1 MKIETDIKLDFQDV
15 LFRPKRSSLS
25 SRSEVDVTREI
36 VFRNGYKWRGVPI
49 IVSNMDTV
57 GTFEMYGALHKHK
70 IITCFH
76 KHYNVEDY
84 PENLDRNYYMVSTG
98 ITERDEQK
106 LDELV
111 IKLNP
116 LFVCI
121 DVANGYMKTFVDF
134 VHNIRRKY
142 PDIIIMCGNV
152 VSREMVEELIM
163 NCGADI
169 VKIGIGSG
177 SVCITR
183 LQTGVG
189 MPQLSAVIE
198 SADSAHGLNG
208 FIVSDGGCTTPA
220 DIAKAFGGGADFVM
234 LGGMLSGHDESSGEI
249 VEECVDGLNSSSK
262 IMKKYKLF
270 YGMSSST
277 AMERYNGGVAS
288 HRSAEGKTVKIP
300 YGIGLDPN
308 TGNIFIAKQK
318 LNKNGDPIDRYDW
331 PKAVSATEDVTSV
344 IINKFQGSKYKAGKL
359 GASQPKPA
367 PKGSSGITWKK

>member
-1 MKIETDIKLDFQDV
+1 MKIETDLKLDFSDV

-25 SRSEVDVTREI
+25 SRGEVNLTREI
-36 VFRNGYKWRGVPI
+36 IFKNGVKWTGVPI
-49 IVSNMDTV
+49 IASNMDTV
-57 GTFEMYGALHKHK
+57 GTFEMYNVLHRHK

-76 KHYNVEDY
+76 KHYNLSDY
-84 PENLDRNYYMVSTG
+84 MNAASTRSLDRNYYMISTG
-98 ITERDEQK
+98 ITKTDEEK
-106 LDELV
+106 LDQV
-111 IKLNP
+111 IALLDP

-121 DVANGYMKTFVDF
+121 DVANGYMKAFVDF
-134 VHNIRRKY
+134 VKKIREKY
-142 PDIIIMCGNV
+142 PQLVIVCGNV

-169 VKIGIGSG
+169 VKVGIGSG

-198 SADSAHGLNG
+198 SSDSAHGLNG

-234 LGGMLSGHDESSGEI
+234 LGGMLAGHDESGGETI
-249 VEECVDGLNSSSK
+249 IDTTNTNTNT
-262 IMKKYKLF
+262 KYKLF

-277 AMERYNGGVAS
+277 AMEQYHGGVAS

-300 YGIGLDPN
+300 YRGPVESTILDILGGIRSTCTYIGAKRIKDIPKC
-308 TGNIFIAKQK
+308 TTFIRVTNQVNQIYSGKEH
-318 LNKNGDPIDRYDW
+318 
-331 PKAVSATEDVTSV
+331 KA
-344 IINKFQGSKYKAGKL
+344 
-359 GASQPKPA
+359 
-367 PKGSSGITWKK
+367 

>member
-1 MKIETDIKLDFQDV
+1 MKIETDLKLDFSDV

-25 SRSEVDVTREI
+25 SRGEVLLMREI
-36 VFRNGYKWRGVPI
+36 IFKNGVKWKGVPI
-49 IVSNMDTV
+49 IASNMDTV
-57 GTFEMYGALHKHK
+57 GTFEMYNVLHRHK

-76 KHYNVEDY
+76 KHYNLSDY
-84 PENLDRNYYMVSTG
+84 TNATTACARDLDRNYYMISTG
-98 ITERDEQK
+98 ITTADEEK
-106 LDELV
+106 LDQV
-111 IKLNP
+111 IALLNP

-121 DVANGYMKTFVDF
+121 DVANGYMKAFVDF
-134 VHNIRRKY
+134 VKKIREKY
-142 PDIIIMCGNV
+142 PQLVIVCGNV

-169 VKIGIGSG
+169 VKVGIGSG

-198 SADSAHGLNG
+198 SSDSAHGLNG

-234 LGGMLSGHDESSGEI
+234 LGGMLAGHDESGGETI
-249 VEECVDGLNSSSK
+249 IDSTNGNDNGNN
-262 IMKKYKLF
+262 KYKLF

-277 AMERYNGGVAS
+277 AMDQYHGGVAS

-300 YGIGLDPN
+300 YRGPVESTILDILGGIRSTCTYIGAKRIKDIPKC
-308 TGNIFIAKQK
+308 TTFIRVTNQVNQIYSGKEH
-318 LNKNGDPIDRYDW
+318 
-331 PKAVSATEDVTSV
+331 KA
-344 IINKFQGSKYKAGKL
+344 
-359 GASQPKPA
+359 
-367 PKGSSGITWKK
+367 

>member
-1 MKIETDIKLDFQDV
+1 MKIETDLKLDFSDV

-25 SRSEVDVTREI
+25 SRGEVDLTRDI
-36 VFRNGYKWRGVPI
+36 IFKNGVKWTGIPI
-49 IVSNMDTV
+49 IASNMDTV
-57 GTFEMYGALHKHK
+57 GTFEMYAALHRHK

-76 KHYNVEDY
+76 KHYNLSDY
-84 PENLDRNYYMVSTG
+84 ANATATSGTGGLDRNYYMISTG
-98 ITERDEQK
+98 ITKTDEEK
-106 LDELV
+106 LDQIIALF
-111 IKLNP
+111 NP

-121 DVANGYMKTFVDF
+121 DVANGYMKAFVDF
-134 VHNIRRKY
+134 VRKIREKY
-142 PDIIIMCGNV
+142 PQLIIVCGNV

-169 VKIGIGSG
+169 VKVGIGSG

-198 SADSAHGLNG
+198 SSDSAHGLNG

-234 LGGMLSGHDESSGEI
+234 LGGMLAGHDESGGETI
-249 VEECVDGLNSSSK
+249 IDPNNGQ
-262 IMKKYKLF
+262 KYKLF

-277 AMERYNGGVAS
+277 AMEQYHGGVAS

-300 YGIGLDPN
+300 YRGPVESTILDILGGIRSTCTYIGAKRMKDIPKC
-308 TGNIFIAKQK
+308 TTFIRVTNQVNQVYSGKEH
-318 LNKNGDPIDRYDW
+318 
-331 PKAVSATEDVTSV
+331 KA
-344 IINKFQGSKYKAGKL
+344 
-359 GASQPKPA
+359 
-367 PKGSSGITWKK
+367 

>member
-1 MKIETDIKLDFQDV
+1 MKIETDLKLDFSDV

-25 SRSEVDVTREI
+25 SRGEVLLTREI
-36 VFRNGYKWRGVPI
+36 IFKNGTKWTGVPI
-49 IVSNMDTV
+49 IASNMDTV
-57 GTFEMYGALHKHK
+57 GTFEMYQALHRHK

-76 KHYNVEDY
+76 KHYSIDDY
-84 PENLDRNYYMVSTG
+84 ASARAKDLDRKYYMISSG
-98 ITERDEQK
+98 ITKADEEK
-106 LDELV
+106 LDQTIAL
-111 IKLNP
+111 IDP

-121 DVANGYMKTFVDF
+121 DVANGYMKAFVDF
-134 VHNIRRKY
+134 VRKIREKY
-142 PDIIIMCGNV
+142 PKLVIVCGNV

-169 VKIGIGSG
+169 VKVGIGSG

-198 SADSAHGLNG
+198 SSDSAHGLNG

-234 LGGMLSGHDESSGEI
+234 LGGMLAGHDESGGEL
-249 VEECVDGLNSSSK
+249 VEDTATGQK
-262 IMKKYKLF
+262 HKLF

-277 AMERYNGGVAS
+277 AMEHYSGGVAS

-300 YGIGLDPN
+300 YRGPVESTILDILGGIRSTCTYIGAKRVKDIPKC
-308 TGNIFIAKQK
+308 TTFIRVTNQVNQVYSGKEH
-318 LNKNGDPIDRYDW
+318 
-331 PKAVSATEDVTSV
+331 KA
-344 IINKFQGSKYKAGKL
+344 
-359 GASQPKPA
+359 
-367 PKGSSGITWKK
+367 

>member
-1 MKIETDIKLDFQDV
+1 MKIETDKKLDFQDV

-25 SRSEVDVTREI
+25 SRNCVDLTREI
-36 VFRNGYKWRGVPI
+36 QFKNGYKWSGIPI

-57 GTFEMYGALHKHK
+57 GTFEMYNTLHKHK

-84 PENLDRNYYMVSTG
+84 PTDLDRNYYMISTG
-98 ITERDEQK
+98 INEQDEVK
-106 LDELV
+106 LEQLINHLD
-111 IKLNP
+111 P

-121 DVANGYMKTFVDF
+121 DVANGYMKSFVEF
-134 VHNIRRKY
+134 VRNVRNKY
-142 PDIIIMCGNV
+142 PKIVIVCGNV
-152 VSREMVEELIM
+152 VSREMVEELIL

-183 LQTGVG
+183 TQTGVG

-234 LGGMLSGHDESSGEI
+234 LGGMLAGHDESAGEI
-249 VEECVDGLNSSSK
+249 IEEFDTITQKQV
-262 IMKKYKLF
+262 KYKLF

-277 AMERYNGGVAS
+277 AMNQYNGGVAS

-300 YGIGLDPN
+300 YRGPVENTILNILGGLRSTCTYIG
-308 TGNIFIAKQK
+308 AKRIKDISKCTTFVRVNNQV
-318 LNKNGDPIDRYDW
+318 NQIYSG
-331 PKAVSATEDVTSV
+331 E
-344 IINKFQGSKYKAGKL
+344 KYKY
-359 GASQPKPA
+359 
-367 PKGSSGITWKK
+367 

>member
-1 MKIETDIKLDFQDV
+1 MKIETDLKLDFSDV

-25 SRSEVDVTREI
+25 SRGEVNLTREI
-36 VFRNGYKWRGVPI
+36 IFKNGVKWTGVPI
-49 IVSNMDTV
+49 IASNMDTV
-57 GTFEMYGALHKHK
+57 GTFEMYNVLHRHK

-76 KHYNVEDY
+76 KHYNLSDY
-84 PENLDRNYYMVSTG
+84 VNAAAAATSGMRHLDRNYYMISTG
-98 ITERDEQK
+98 ITKTDEEK
-106 LDELV
+106 LDQV
-111 IKLNP
+111 IALLDP

-121 DVANGYMKTFVDF
+121 DVANGYMKAFVDF
-134 VHNIRRKY
+134 VKKIRVKY
-142 PDIIIMCGNV
+142 PQLVIVCGNV

-169 VKIGIGSG
+169 VKVGIGSG

-198 SADSAHGLNG
+198 SSDSAHGLNG

-234 LGGMLSGHDESSGEI
+234 LGGMLAGHDESGGETI
-249 VEECVDGLNSSSK
+249 IDPDNRQ
-262 IMKKYKLF
+262 KYKLF

-277 AMERYNGGVAS
+277 AMEQYHGGVAS

-300 YGIGLDPN
+300 YRGPVESTILDILGGIRSTCTYIGAKRMKDIPKC
-308 TGNIFIAKQK
+308 TTFIRVTNQVNQIYSGKEH
-318 LNKNGDPIDRYDW
+318 
-331 PKAVSATEDVTSV
+331 KA
-344 IINKFQGSKYKAGKL
+344 
-359 GASQPKPA
+359 
-367 PKGSSGITWKK
+367 

>member
-1 MKIETDIKLDFQDV
+1 MKIETDLKLDFSDV

-25 SRSEVDVTREI
+25 SRGEVELMREI
-36 VFRNGYKWRGVPI
+36 IFKNGYKWKGIPI
-49 IVSNMDTV
+49 IASNMDTV
-57 GTFEMYGALHKHK
+57 GTFEMYNVLHRHK

-76 KHYNVEDY
+76 KHYNLSDY
-84 PENLDRNYYMVSTG
+84 ASSTSVRDLDRNYYMISTG
-98 ITERDEQK
+98 ITKADEEK
-106 LDELV
+106 LEQV
-111 IKLNP
+111 IRLLNP

-121 DVANGYMKTFVDF
+121 DVANGYMKAFVEF
-134 VHNIRRKY
+134 VRKIREKY
-142 PDIIIMCGNV
+142 PQLVIVCGNV

-169 VKIGIGSG
+169 VKVGIGSG

-198 SADSAHGLNG
+198 SSDSAHGLNG

-234 LGGMLSGHDESSGEI
+234 LGGMLAGHDESGGDI
-249 VEECVDGLNSSSK
+249 VEDASTGQ
-262 IMKKYKLF
+262 KYKLF

-277 AMERYNGGVAS
+277 AMDQYNGGVAS

-300 YGIGLDPN
+300 YRGPVESTILDILGGIRSTCTYIGAKRIKDIPKC
-308 TGNIFIAKQK
+308 TTFIRVTNQVNQVYSGKEH
-318 LNKNGDPIDRYDW
+318 
-331 PKAVSATEDVTSV
+331 KA
-344 IINKFQGSKYKAGKL
+344 
-359 GASQPKPA
+359 
-367 PKGSSGITWKK
+367 

>member
-1 MKIETDIKLDFQDV
+1 MKIETDLKLDFSDV

-25 SRSEVDVTREI
+25 SRGEVLLTREI
-36 VFRNGYKWRGVPI
+36 IFKNGVKWSGVPI
-49 IVSNMDTV
+49 IASNMDTV
-57 GTFEMYGALHKHK
+57 GTFEMYKVLHRHK

-76 KHYNVEDY
+76 KHYSIGSFLQFASEVD
-84 PENLDRNYYMVSTG
+84 LDRNYYMVSTG
-98 ITERDEQK
+98 ISETDEKK
-106 LDELV
+106 LNQTIAL
-111 IKLNP
+111 LNP

-121 DVANGYMKTFVDF
+121 DVANGYMKAFVDF
-134 VHNIRRKY
+134 VRKIREKY
-142 PDIIIMCGNV
+142 PQLVIVCGNV

-169 VKIGIGSG
+169 VKVGIGSG

-198 SADSAHGLNG
+198 SSDSAHGLNG

-234 LGGMLSGHDESSGEI
+234 LGGMLAGHDESGGET
-249 VEECVDGLNSSSK
+249 VTDPDNGNH
-262 IMKKYKLF
+262 KYKLF

-277 AMERYNGGVAS
+277 AMEQYHGGVAS

-300 YGIGLDPN
+300 YRGPVESTILDILGGIRSTCTYIGAKRVKDIPKC
-308 TGNIFIAKQK
+308 TTFIRVTNQVNQVYSGKEH
-318 LNKNGDPIDRYDW
+318 
-331 PKAVSATEDVTSV
+331 KA
-344 IINKFQGSKYKAGKL
+344 
-359 GASQPKPA
+359 
-367 PKGSSGITWKK
+367 

>member
-1 MKIETDIKLDFQDV
+1 MKIETDLKLDFSDV

-25 SRSEVDVTREI
+25 SRGEVNLTREI
-36 VFRNGYKWRGVPI
+36 IFKNGVKWTGVPI
-49 IVSNMDTV
+49 IASNMDTV
-57 GTFEMYGALHKHK
+57 GTFEMYNVLHRHK

-76 KHYNVEDY
+76 KHYNLSDY
-84 PENLDRNYYMVSTG
+84 ANAAAATEGTRSLDRNYYMISTG
-98 ITERDEQK
+98 ITKTDEEK
-106 LDELV
+106 LEQV
-111 IKLNP
+111 IAHLDP

-121 DVANGYMKTFVDF
+121 DVANGYMKAFVDF
-134 VHNIRRKY
+134 VKKIREKY
-142 PDIIIMCGNV
+142 PQLVIVCGNV

-169 VKIGIGSG
+169 VKVGIGSG

-198 SADSAHGLNG
+198 SSDSAHGLNG

-234 LGGMLSGHDESSGEI
+234 LGGMLAGHDESGGETI
-249 VEECVDGLNSSSK
+249 IDPTNTNGNSNN
-262 IMKKYKLF
+262 KYKLF

-277 AMERYNGGVAS
+277 AMEQYHGGVAS

-300 YGIGLDPN
+300 YRGPVESTILDILGGIRSTCTYIGAKRMKDIPKC
-308 TGNIFIAKQK
+308 TTFIRVTNQVNQIYSGKEH
-318 LNKNGDPIDRYDW
+318 
-331 PKAVSATEDVTSV
+331 KA
-344 IINKFQGSKYKAGKL
+344 
-359 GASQPKPA
+359 
-367 PKGSSGITWKK
+367 

>member
-1 MKIETDIKLDFQDV
+1 MKIETDLKLDFSDV

-25 SRSEVDVTREI
+25 SRGEVDLTREI
-36 VFRNGYKWRGVPI
+36 IFKNGYTWRGIPI
-49 IVSNMDTV
+49 IASNMDTV
-57 GTFEMYGALHKHK
+57 GTFEMYNVLHRHK

-76 KHYNVEDY
+76 KHYNLSDY
-84 PENLDRNYYMVSTG
+84 TDERAKQLDKNYYMISTG
-98 ITERDEQK
+98 ITKSDEEK
-106 LDELV
+106 LDQTIAL
-111 IKLNP
+111 LDP

-121 DVANGYMKTFVDF
+121 DVANGYMKAFVDF
-134 VHNIRRKY
+134 VRRIREKY
-142 PDIIIMCGNV
+142 PKLIIVCGNV

-169 VKIGIGSG
+169 VKVGIGSG

-198 SADSAHGLNG
+198 SSDSAHGLNG

-234 LGGMLSGHDESSGEI
+234 LGGMLAGHDESGGETI
-249 VEECVDGLNSSSK
+249 IDPGNGQT
-262 IMKKYKLF
+262 YKLF

-277 AMERYNGGVAS
+277 AMEQYNGGVAS

-300 YGIGLDPN
+300 YRGPVESTILDILGGIRSTCTYIGAKRVKDIPKC
-308 TGNIFIAKQK
+308 TTFIRVTNQVNQIYSGKEH
-318 LNKNGDPIDRYDW
+318 
-331 PKAVSATEDVTSV
+331 KA
-344 IINKFQGSKYKAGKL
+344 
-359 GASQPKPA
+359 
-367 PKGSSGITWKK
+367 

>member
-1 MKIETDIKLDFQDV
+1 MKIETDIKLDFSDV

-25 SRSEVDVTREI
+25 SRSEVLLTREI
-36 VFRNGYKWRGVPI
+36 IFKNRVKWTGVPI
-49 IVSNMDTV
+49 IASNMDTV
-57 GTFEMYGALHKHK
+57 GTFEMYKVLHHHK

-76 KHYNVEDY
+76 KHYTLTNLLQFANEVD
-84 PENLDRNYYMVSTG
+84 LDRNYYMISTG
-98 ITERDEQK
+98 ITNSDEEK
-106 LDELV
+106 LDQIIEL
-111 IKLNP
+111 LNP

-121 DVANGYMKTFVDF
+121 DVANGYMKAFVDF
-134 VHNIRRKY
+134 VRKIREKY
-142 PDIIIMCGNV
+142 PQLVIVCGNV

-169 VKIGIGSG
+169 VKVGIGSG

-198 SADSAHGLNG
+198 SSDSAHGLNG

-234 LGGMLSGHDESSGEI
+234 LGGMLAGHDESGGET
-249 VEECVDGLNSSSK
+249 VVDPNNEQT
-262 IMKKYKLF
+262 YKLF

-277 AMERYNGGVAS
+277 AMEQYNGGVAS

-300 YGIGLDPN
+300 YRGPVESTILDILGGIRSTCTYIGAKRVKDIPKC
-308 TGNIFIAKQK
+308 TTFIRVTNQVNQVYSGKEH
-318 LNKNGDPIDRYDW
+318 
-331 PKAVSATEDVTSV
+331 KA
-344 IINKFQGSKYKAGKL
+344 
-359 GASQPKPA
+359 
-367 PKGSSGITWKK
+367 

>member
-1 MKIETDIKLDFQDV
+1 MYTSHTPVLMKIETDIKLDFQDV

-111 IKLNP
+111 KKLNP

-234 LGGMLSGHDESSGEI
+234 LGGMLSGHDESNGEI
-249 VEECVDGLNSSSK
+249 IEECADGSSK

-277 AMERYNGGVAS
+277 AMERYNGGVAR

-300 YGIGLDPN
+300 YRGPVEGTILDILGGIRSTCTYIGAKRIKDIPKC
-308 TGNIFIAKQK
+308 TTFIRVNNQVNQVYSGK
-318 LNKNGDPIDRYDW
+318 
-331 PKAVSATEDVTSV
+331 E
-344 IINKFQGSKYKAGKL
+344 YKE
-359 GASQPKPA
+359 
-367 PKGSSGITWKK
+367 

>member
-1 MKIETDIKLDFQDV
+1 MKIETDLKLDFSDV

-25 SRSEVDVTREI
+25 SRGEVDLTREI
-36 VFRNGYKWRGVPI
+36 VFKNGVKWKGVPI
-49 IVSNMDTV
+49 IASNMDTV
-57 GTFEMYGALHKHK
+57 GTIQMYNVLHRHK

-76 KHYNVEDY
+76 KHYRLIDY
-84 PENLDRNYYMVSTG
+84 PCSRDLDRNYYMISSG
-98 ITERDEQK
+98 ITKADEEK
-106 LDELV
+106 LDQTIAL
-111 IKLNP
+111 LDP

-121 DVANGYMKTFVDF
+121 DVANGYMKAFVDF
-134 VHNIRRKY
+134 VRKIREKY
-142 PDIIIMCGNV
+142 PQLVIVCGNV

-169 VKIGIGSG
+169 VKVGIGSG

-198 SADSAHGLNG
+198 SSDSAHGLNG

-234 LGGMLSGHDESSGEI
+234 LGGMLAGHDESGGETVI
-249 VEECVDGLNSSSK
+249 DPATNGE
-262 IMKKYKLF
+262 KYKLF

-277 AMERYNGGVAS
+277 AMEQYHGGVAS

-300 YGIGLDPN
+300 YRGPVENTILDILGGIRSTCTYIGAKRMKDIPKC
-308 TGNIFIAKQK
+308 TTFIRVANQVNQVYSGKEH
-318 LNKNGDPIDRYDW
+318 
-331 PKAVSATEDVTSV
+331 KA
-344 IINKFQGSKYKAGKL
+344 
-359 GASQPKPA
+359 
-367 PKGSSGITWKK
+367 

>member
-1 MKIETDIKLDFQDV
+1 MKIETDIKLDFNDV

-25 SRSEVDVTREI
+25 SRGEVDLTREI
-36 VFRNGYKWRGVPI
+36 IFKNGYKWTGVPI

-57 GTFEMYGALHKHK
+57 GTFEMYKVMHRHK

-76 KHYNVEDY
+76 KHYALEDY
-84 PENLDRNYYMVSTG
+84 PLDMDRNYYMVSSG
-98 ITERDEQK
+98 ITDGDQER
-106 LDELV
+106 LHAL
-111 IKLNP
+111 ITRLNP
-116 LFVCI
+116 LFVCV
-121 DVANGYMKTFVDF
+121 DVANGYMKSFVDF
-134 VHNIRRKY
+134 IRKIREKY
-142 PDIIIMCGNV
+142 PDIIIVCGNV

-169 VKIGIGSG
+169 VKVGIGSG

-234 LGGMLSGHDESSGEI
+234 LGGMLAGHDESGGEI
-249 VEECVDGLNSSSK
+249 VIDETTGQKSK
-262 IMKKYKLF
+262 IF

-277 AMERYNGGVAS
+277 AMEQYNGGVAS

-300 YGIGLDPN
+300 YRGSVEKTVLDILGGIRSTCTYIGAKRIKDIPKC
-308 TGNIFIAKQK
+308 TTFIRVNNQVNQVYSGK
-318 LNKNGDPIDRYDW
+318 
-331 PKAVSATEDVTSV
+331 E
-344 IINKFQGSKYKAGKL
+344 YKA
-359 GASQPKPA
+359 
-367 PKGSSGITWKK
+367 

>member
-25 SRSEVDVTREI
+25 SRSEVKLTREF
-36 VFRNGYKWRGVPI
+36 VFKNGYKWTGIPI
-49 IVSNMDTV
+49 MVSNMDTV
-57 GTFEMYGALHKHK
+57 GTFEMYNALHKHK

-76 KHYNVEDY
+76 KHYNLEDY
-84 PENLDRNYYMVSTG
+84 PSNLDRNYYMISTG
-98 ITERDEQK
+98 ITVKDAEI
-106 LDELV
+106 LDAV
-111 IKLNP
+111 IQKLNP

-121 DVANGYMKTFVDF
+121 DVANGYMKSFVEF
-134 VHNIRRKY
+134 VRQTRMKY
-142 PDIIIMCGNV
+142 PEIVIVCGNV

-198 SADSAHGLNG
+198 SSDSAHGLNG

-220 DIAKAFGGGADFVM
+220 DIAKALGGGADFVM
-234 LGGMLSGHDESSGEI
+234 LGGMLAGHDESGGEL
-249 VEECVDGLNSSSK
+249 VVDDTTGQ
-262 IMKKYKLF
+262 KYKLF

-277 AMERYNGGVAS
+277 AMDLYNGGVAN
-288 HRSAEGKTVKIP
+288 HRSAEGKTVKIA
-300 YGIGLDPN
+300 YRGSVEHTILDILGGIRSTCTYIGAKRVKDISKC
-308 TGNIFIAKQK
+308 TTFIRVNNQVNNVYSGKEH
-318 LNKNGDPIDRYDW
+318 
-331 PKAVSATEDVTSV
+331 KA
-344 IINKFQGSKYKAGKL
+344 
-359 GASQPKPA
+359 
-367 PKGSSGITWKK
+367 

>member
-1 MKIETDIKLDFQDV
+1 MKIETDLKLDFSDV

-25 SRSEVDVTREI
+25 SRGEVDLTREI
-36 VFRNGYKWRGVPI
+36 IFKNGYTWRGIPI
-49 IVSNMDTV
+49 IASNMDTV
-57 GTFEMYGALHKHK
+57 GTFEMYNVLHRHK

-76 KHYNVEDY
+76 KHYNLSDY
-84 PENLDRNYYMVSTG
+84 TDDRAKQLDKNYYMISTG
-98 ITERDEQK
+98 ITKSDEEK
-106 LDELV
+106 LDQIIAILD
-111 IKLNP
+111 P

-121 DVANGYMKTFVDF
+121 DVANGYMKAFVDF
-134 VHNIRRKY
+134 VRRIREKY
-142 PDIIIMCGNV
+142 QKLIIVCGNV

-169 VKIGIGSG
+169 VKVGIGSG

-198 SADSAHGLNG
+198 SSDSAHGLNG

-234 LGGMLSGHDESSGEI
+234 LGGMLAGHDESGGETVI
-249 VEECVDGLNSSSK
+249 DPGNGQ
-262 IMKKYKLF
+262 KYKLF

-277 AMERYNGGVAS
+277 AMEQYNGGVAS

-300 YGIGLDPN
+300 YRGPVESTILDILGGIRSTCTYIGAKRVKDIPKC
-308 TGNIFIAKQK
+308 TTFIRVTNQVNQIYSGKEH
-318 LNKNGDPIDRYDW
+318 
-331 PKAVSATEDVTSV
+331 KA
-344 IINKFQGSKYKAGKL
+344 
-359 GASQPKPA
+359 
-367 PKGSSGITWKK
+367 